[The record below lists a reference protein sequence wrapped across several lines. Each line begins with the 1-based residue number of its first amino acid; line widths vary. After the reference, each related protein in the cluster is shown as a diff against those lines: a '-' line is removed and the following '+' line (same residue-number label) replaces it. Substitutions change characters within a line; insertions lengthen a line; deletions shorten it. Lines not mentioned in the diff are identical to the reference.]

1 MVGERTG
8 RATRN
13 APPDAAS
20 ADAAADAAREVRL
33 AGVGGPRFILTA
45 SDAISTDAG
54 T

>member
-13 APPDAAS
+13 APEAPPDALAS
-20 ADAAADAAREVRL
+20 REVRL